1 MTTMTYRGV
10 SYTPKTETTQTLA
23 EQMRKPVLTYR
34 GVEHDGERAIETRK
48 ADSGLLLYRGAR
60 FA

>member
-10 SYTPKTETTQTLA
+10 SYSPKATTQTLA
-23 EQMRKPVLTYR
+23 EQMRKPALTYR

-48 ADSGLLLYRGAR
+48 ADTGFLMYRGAR